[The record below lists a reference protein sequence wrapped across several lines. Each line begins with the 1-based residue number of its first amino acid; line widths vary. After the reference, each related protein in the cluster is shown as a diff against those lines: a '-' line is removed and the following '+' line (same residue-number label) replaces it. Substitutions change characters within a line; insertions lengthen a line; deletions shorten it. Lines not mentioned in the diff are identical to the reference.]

1 MTTAPKSKP
10 IRQISWVWISG
21 IAFLLCL
28 LASAFLIFF
37 GKQMESLGITGN
49 IYYVILIPLGFSAA
63 AFLAGAMKSYASFK
77 SNGTLPYGQLNLSG
91 PIVIFVLVVAGG
103 FIMPGLIKKGKF
115 DWKLRIVNN
124 DQSTV
129 SFNKG
134 AVLLYIGKY
143 TRKED
148 IHNGEVV
155 FPDIPDDYNNKKG
168 IVSLQN
174 VDDYQMTGP
183 SDFIISKNED
193 SVNQINI
200 TRTAQSVSTNIRGS
214 ILTSK
219 NEPAGNVLV
228 NFSSGL
234 ATCYTDENGDFSV
247 TVPVPPGE
255 KVPVKISMNGIMVF
269 NEEVIISASTPL
281 NLTLPKNI
289 NLKH

>member
-1 MTTAPKSKP
+1 MSTAPRSKP
-10 IRQISWVWISG
+10 IPKISWVWISG

-37 GKQMESLGITGN
+37 GKRMESLGLTGS
-49 IYYVILIPLGFSAA
+49 IYYITLIPLGFSSA

-103 FIMPGLIKKGKF
+103 FIMPGLNKKGKF

-124 DQSTV
+124 DQSTIA
-129 SFNKG
+129 FNKG
-134 AVLLYIGKY
+134 AVLLNIGKY

-168 IVSLQN
+168 IVFLQMVN
-174 VDDYQMTGP
+174 DYQISGP
-183 SDFIISKNED
+183 DDFIISKNED
-193 SVNQINI
+193 SVNKIYV
-200 TRTAQSVSTNIRGS
+200 TRTAQSVSTNVRGS

-219 NEPAGNVLV
+219 SEAARNVLV

-234 ATCYTDENGDFSV
+234 ATCYTDKNGDFSV
-247 TVPVPPGE
+247 TVPLPPGE
-255 KVPVKISMNGIMVF
+255 KVPLKISMNGIMLF
-269 NEEVIISASTPL
+269 NEEVIISATTPL
-281 NLTLPKNI
+281 NLTLPK
-289 NLKH
+289 KH